1 MKAPAEGPGPNGL
14 NQGGYQPVSFLMFAA
29 DRQVSAVILIVI
41 TVEVLCVCARACACV
56 NVYCKCIL
64 HLGSSWQEL
73 KMSGL

>member
-41 TVEVLCVCARACACV
+41 TVEVLCVCVCACV
-56 NVYCKCIL
+56 RVCECLLQVY
-64 HLGSSWQEL
+64 SSPRKFL
-73 KMSGL
+73 AGT

>member
-1 MKAPAEGPGPNGL
+1 M
-14 NQGGYQPVSFLMFAA
+14 SFLMFAA